1 MAHRLIL
8 SPFPTYSCHVSQALK
23 PHSLLSVHE
32 MWTSEILSSF
42 LEVYPYSGS
51 SSHGLSAHSLKD
63 VFWSPC

>member
-1 MAHRLIL
+1 MAHRFIL
-8 SPFPTYSCHVSQALK
+8 SPFPTYFCHVSQALQ

-51 SSHGLSAHSLKD
+51 SSNRLSTHSLTE
-63 VFWSPC
+63 VS